1 MSVAS
6 PTSAPRVAP
15 PAERVVSKQLQKAQ
29 RATGRTDL
37 RSLTLPALEAHMADL
52 GKPKLRAH
60 AVYKHIWKKAGTD
73 LSDVH
78 AIPKGVRRELA
89 DRADVATLA
98 LDDVL
103 ESADGSAKYLWRL
116 HDGHQIESVLI
127 PDKQRHGPVGPRMT
141 LCVSTQVGCA
151 MACSFCLT
159 GDMGLVRNLT
169 IGEIASQPLQVGAMI
184 GGNQPITNIVMMGM
198 GEPLHNFDNVVGAL
212 RIMLDEDALNFS
224 HRRVTVST
232 VGLVPRIR
240 QLAAALPVNIAVSLN
255 ASTEEQRRIVMPIT
269 HRYSMTELMDCCR
282 TLPLPAGKRITFEY
296 VMMAGFND
304 SMADAE
310 RLVALMRDVP
320 CKINL
325 IPYNENP
332 DRDIRRPAEAQ
343 VRAFQ
348 QLLVSHALQCS
359 VRTTRGRDVSAACG
373 QLGKVVERM
382 ARRVSPATPT

>member
-1 MSVAS
+1 
-6 PTSAPRVAP
+6 
-15 PAERVVSKQLQKAQ
+15 
-29 RATGRTDL
+29 
-37 RSLTLPALEAHMADL
+37 MADL

-78 AIPKGVRRELA
+78 AIPKDVRRELA

-255 ASTEEQRRIVMPIT
+255 ASTEDQRRIVMPIT